1 MKNITSLGALMLAFA
16 IPAVSFAATYL
27 YINVQGTLGTVTADT
42 AAQAIVTPSDIDP
55 HSGVMLVASTVSTVS
70 TASPVQ
76 IAAATTLKQ
85 ALRVALSAHVTTSVA
100 VLRDI
105 SSGSSTA
112 TDFAAQDAN
121 AVGISQAITS
131 IYGQAAASTF
141 LQIFR
146 THIVD
151 SNAYTMNLKNGNT
164 AGQAAALASLDSQL
178 VQLSN
183 FFSSSNPNID
193 NATLLAA
200 LRQHEQLVNH
210 ASVTFANKDV
220 AGSRVAEEQAVL
232 QIQSAADY
240 LSGAIFKQFPAIY
253 GPQ

>member
-55 HSGVMLVASTVSTVS
+55 HSGVMLVVS